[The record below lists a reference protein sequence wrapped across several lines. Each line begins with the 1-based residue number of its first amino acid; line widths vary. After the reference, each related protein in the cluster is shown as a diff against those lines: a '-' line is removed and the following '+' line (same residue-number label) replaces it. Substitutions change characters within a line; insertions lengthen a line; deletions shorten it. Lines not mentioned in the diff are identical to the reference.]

1 MGVSGGR
8 LREEETLTGRERDSS
23 AKMDAI
29 RKKMQS
35 LKGETDQ
42 LYTIIRN
49 FEDEAKEAEA
59 RANQADCDIRDYGK
73 KVQQFEIGY
82 DETNDKLTQAMSQL
96 EEAEKHFKEVEAD
109 IAALTRRIMLME
121 EEDKKSA
128 ENLCNTITKL
138 AVTSKQSD
146 VTLKAVKIVES
157 TCMNNEVT
165 LEELDKNMRSTIK
178 MAHDNEQKLDELS
191 RKFGVQEAELK
202 KGIERAELAE
212 KNLRGIE
219 EELESVGEN
228 MKKLE
233 TSAEKALER
242 EEKLVEKILAVSNK
256 FKATEARYEYGE
268 MNITKLNQRIDDIE
282 HEIYREKL
290 KVKRCSDELNE
301 TFDEMIENF

>member
-1 MGVSGGR
+1 
-8 LREEETLTGRERDSS
+8 
-23 AKMDAI
+23 MDAI

-42 LYTIIRN
+42 LYSVIRN
-49 FEDEAKEAEA
+49 FEEETKEAVE

-73 KVQQFEIGY
+73 KVQQFEIGF
-82 DETNDKLTQAMSQL
+82 DETNDKLTQSLSQL

-121 EEDKKSA
+121 EEEKKSS

-138 AVTSKQSD
+138 AITSRQAD
-146 VTLKAVKIVES
+146 GTLKAVKVVES

-165 LEELDKNMRSTIK
+165 LEELDKNQRATIK

-212 KNLRGIE
+212 NNLKGIE
-219 EELESVGEN
+219 EQLESVGEN

-242 EEKLVEKILAVSNK
+242 EEKLLEKILMLTNK

-282 HEIYREKL
+282 DEIYREKL
-290 KVKRCSDELNE
+290 KVKRCADELNE